1 MERTAERAGMPLDEF
16 LEAAA
21 HQPFELINGERRPK
35 LPTVFIHAYVLDL
48 LLTALKR
55 YLEAHALGVA
65 YGETTFILPGAYDAN
80 WVSGSR
86 TPDILYIARPRF
98 EAFLRTT
105 ADLDSVPLMV
115 IPDLVVEVVSPSD
128 RYTEMNEKAR
138 LYLSDGV
145 RLAWLVD
152 PAGRNVAIHAAGA
165 DSPLVLRG
173 DDAIL
178 DGGAVL
184 PGFQIALGALFNLD
198 ALKGEG

>member
-1 MERTAERAGMPLDEF
+1 MPLAEF

-35 LPTVFIHAYVLDL
+35 LPNVSGHSEIIRLLFVALYLWSVQRAIGEVFA
-48 LLTALKR
+48 
-55 YLEAHALGVA
+55 
-65 YGETTFILPGAYDAN
+65 ETTFVLPDADARD

-86 TPDILYIARPRF
+86 IPDIMMLDRQRVLDWKRATPDYAARPY
-98 EAFLRTT
+98 
-105 ADLDSVPLMV
+105 PI

-173 DDAIL
+173 DDAVL
-178 DGGAVL
+178 DGGDVL
-184 PGFQIALGALFNLD
+184 PGFSIALRDLFFL
-198 ALKGEG
+198 LSLG